1 MRKLDTYTR
10 DKILHQT
17 YTLSLTS
24 LIAFSFEQY
33 VSLCLDPSKKEIR
46 FLLMKERRFDT
57 LIGYSCYPVHELHLS
72 PNDSSLANKYISTIT
87 YNILIQPNL
96 RCHAGLKMYDIAE
109 LLVKRDYP
117 NYNRLSFNTTM
128 NPIIY
133 EYRTQISDLVTPNPL
148 KPKNS
153 KLDHLLDRLIEDLG
167 HPRNQEHPLVRVYP
181 GAYLVG
187 VDYENS
193 LKNIEKASEQKKFF
207 LKVTQGR
214 PDWALFNVAVFNLV
228 QDNTLGLPAG
238 EYSRFPDPDFD
249 VFELGSNKPINLTS

>member
-1 MRKLDTYTR
+1 MSVFGRSINKVISRPFSKISKESVYFESIRDLRKLDTYTR

-33 VSLCLDPSKKEIR
+33 VSLCMDPSKKEIR

-57 LIGYSCYPVHELHLS
+57 LIGYSFYPVHELHLT
-72 PNDSSLANKYISTIT
+72 PNDSSHANKYIST
-87 YNILIQPNL
+87 L
-96 RCHAGLKMYDIAE
+96 
-109 LLVKRDYP
+109 
-117 NYNRLSFNTTM
+117 
-128 NPIIY
+128 NPIMY

-167 HPRNQEHPLVRVYP
+167 HPRNQEHPLVRVFP

-228 QDNTLGLPAG
+228 QDNTLGLSAG